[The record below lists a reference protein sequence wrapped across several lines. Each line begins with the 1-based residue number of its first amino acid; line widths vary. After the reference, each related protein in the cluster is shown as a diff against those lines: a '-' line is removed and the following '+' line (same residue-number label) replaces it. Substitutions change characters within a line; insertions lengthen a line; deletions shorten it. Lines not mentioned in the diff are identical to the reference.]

1 MNEEEPQLQQTRS
14 LGNTKTPTVSALL
27 RPEKRMFTSAG
38 NSIWL
43 LEAQDVHTN
52 GDPSKVCKQI
62 ARKWHKWTSAFR
74 LSQPNRQLLSRN

>member
-52 GDPSKVCKQI
+52 GDPSKIRRYIDKT
-62 ARKWHKWTSAFR
+62 ARRGANAHQYFG
-74 LSQPNRQLLSRN
+74 